1 MQGLTHENVK
11 RLKKVN
17 QEHKLDALNRALDK
31 LVYEFVVWWGT
42 CHSELAEE
50 IGVIMSEIEELEKTI
65 KSKKETLDKVK
76 KRVDK

>member
-1 MQGLTHENVK
+1 MNQEQ
-11 RLKKVN
+11 RLLDLKGILDKKV
-17 QEHKLDALNRALDK
+17 R
-31 LVYEFVVWWGT
+31 EFVTWWGT

-50 IGVIMSEIEELEKTI
+50 IDVIMSEIEELEKTI

>member
-42 CHSELAEE
+42 CHADLAKK
-50 IGVIMSEIEELEKTI
+50 IDALLSEIEELEETI
-65 KSKKETLDKVK
+65 KLEKTTEKIKKRLDK
-76 KRVDK
+76 